1 MQQPCWGKIPRYHFL
16 QPPGSTQTLGS
27 PIRERSRSP
36 LEGTPSLVPGTELL
50 SNKWKTS
57 DKENLPYFR
66 IWKNNAPTFTI
77 SGMSAVPNKEK
88 EKWNMGNHQL
98 PLLPPIRQPMKR
110 TKMVPNT
117 QLSNVSK

>member
-1 MQQPCWGKIPRYHFL
+1 MRPKIY
-16 QPPGSTQTLGS
+16 
-27 PIRERSRSP
+27 
-36 LEGTPSLVPGTELL
+36 L
-50 SNKWKTS
+50 SCKCVT
-57 DKENLPYFR
+57 D
-66 IWKNNAPTFTI
+66 NAPTFTI
-77 SGMSAVPNKEK
+77 SGMSAVPNKEILTINAKKKKK